1 MEDTFGNIHTIGARE
16 AQKSLE
22 TSTQRVSALQQ
33 RLEVVEKSAD
43 AGQVIGSSNGNSSA
57 RNHPDQSSLDDIYR
71 KWDRWNE
78 VETIND
84 EVEREKKKVE
94 SLTKKTNQPIHTHA
108 HEHNKEKKIFEMKE
122 HEKKAFC
129 EKHRAKGNY
138 LFQEGLYPKAAEQY
152 QLALSYY
159 QYCFPGTLLC
169 KSLLFRCL
177 LSCLATI
184 LLLYYGLC
192 ATCMYTL
199 QR

>member
-33 RLEVVEKSAD
+33 RLEVVEKSTS
-43 AGQVIGSSNGNSSA
+43 AGQVVGSSN
-57 RNHPDQSSLDDIYR
+57 RNCSTGKHPDQNSLNDIYR

-108 HEHNKEKKIFEMKE
+108 HEHSKEKKIFEMKE

-159 QYCFPGTLLC
+159 QYCFPGTVLC
-169 KSLLFRCL
+169 KSLLFGCL
-177 LSCLATI
+177 PSCFVTI
-184 LLLYYGLC
+184 LLLYCFLC
-192 ATCMYTL
+192 TTCICTL